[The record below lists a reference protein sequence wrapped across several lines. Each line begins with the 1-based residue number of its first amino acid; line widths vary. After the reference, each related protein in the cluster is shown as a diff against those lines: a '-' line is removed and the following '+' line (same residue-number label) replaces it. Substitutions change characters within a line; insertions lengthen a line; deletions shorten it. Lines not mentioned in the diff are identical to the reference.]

1 MPVRSIRPELECLTY
16 NWSFIQ
22 GYLWIWKIIYITVL
36 LFLCVSPCI
45 VICRSAGSPYAVP
58 QCQFWFMLGPRASLT
73 CETYI
78 ISFRLLTNVDIWR
91 SLTCHFQGCVNVF
104 GNVVAFWFRLCF
116 CGLLIS
122 VRSEDLSFLSLNWSL
137 VRGYVNVHIYIT
149 VLLFRRVSPRTMG
162 CRSASSIHLLCWND
176 LWLDHTTFNVL
187 SI

>member
-1 MPVRSIRPELECLTY
+1 MNMKDYLY
-16 NWSFIQ
+16 N
-22 GYLWIWKIIYITVL
+22 
-36 LFLCVSPCI
+36 SP
-45 VICRSAGSPYAVP
+45 AVP
-58 QCQFWFMLGPRASLT
+58 LCQSVYSDLPQCRFTLCCTAVSVWFMLGPRASLT

-78 ISFRLLTNVDIWR
+78 TSFGLLTNVDIWR

-187 SI
+187 ST